1 VPIVPV
7 ALDGV
12 YDLWPRS
19 RPFNWAGLLPWR
31 SAPVTLRFGPPLQIK
46 RGAYAEGTAQLRQAV
61 ADMLIDIRQGQRAE
75 GKGQR

>member
-31 SAPVTLRFGPPLQIK
+31 SAPVTLRFGPPLQVT
-46 RGAYAEGTAQLRQAV
+46 RGAYVEGTAALRTEV
-61 ADMLIDIRQGQRAE
+61 EKMLGEIRAE
-75 GKGQR
+75 RRK